1 MENTYVVSV
10 FDEGLERNFLCTFA
24 MLSPDGIFMIS
35 EGVERHYATS
45 AFISIESVRRA
56 EVEIMV

>member
-10 FDEGLERNFLCTFA
+10 YDEGLERNFLCTFA
-24 MLSPDGIFMIS
+24 MLSPDGIVMVS
-35 EGVERHYATS
+35 EGVERRYATP

-56 EVEIMV
+56 EDDSMG